1 MNNTCSKEL
10 VCRVVL
16 VYVTVVLT
24 EISFKVEVL
33 KMVKRRQLF
42 LSKEITWKG
51 LNGGMVLDVG
61 VSDMSYV

>member
-42 LSKEITWKG
+42 LIKEITWKG